1 MTASKT
7 IGVLFI
13 EGYADWEYGLLAA
26 SAVEWF
32 GARAIAISP
41 HASPLTSIAG
51 FGLNAQ
57 RSANPEENQDLDA
70 VAVIGSDG
78 WAADDAPDVAP
89 LLKAVAERG
98 GVVGG
103 ICAGTLALA
112 RTGLFAGTRHT
123 SNGRDW
129 ILRHEPAYAGAA
141 DYQDVPHAVADNKI
155 VSAPGSAPGTFAAAF
170 LETLYPE
177 QGDQIG
183 EMRAMFA
190 REHAT
195 AARGHGD
202 GS

>member
-32 GARAIAISP
+32 GARAVAISP

-51 FGLNAQ
+51 FSLSAK
-57 RSANPEENQDLDA
+57 RSANPAENQDLDA

-78 WAADDAPDVAP
+78 WADKGAPDVSP
-89 LLKAVAERG
+89 LLKAVAARG

-112 RTGLFAGTRHT
+112 RSGLFEAVRHT

-129 ILRHEPAYAGAA
+129 ILRHEPVYAGVAS
-141 DYQDVPHAVADNKI
+141 YQDVPHAVADKKI
-155 VSAPGSAPGTFAAAF
+155 VSAPGSAPGTFATAF
-170 LETLYPE
+170 LQTLYPE

-190 REHAT
+190 REHAMV
-195 AARGHGD
+195 ARGHGD
-202 GS
+202 AS